1 MGAHPETEVGAKVKA
16 SGELAGRVAVVTG
29 AAQGMG
35 RAVAERFAAEGAAL
49 VLVDVQE
56 AGLAALATGLRAQG
70 AVVMERVC
78 DVADADRVAA
88 TVAATMA
95 EYGRLDVLV
104 NAAGIMH
111 PTRFAELTVA
121 QWDRM
126 MAVNLRGTF
135 LMLHAAYP
143 HMLAQGDGRV
153 VNFASTAGLTVSTLG
168 GAHYTASKHGVVG
181 LTRAVAA
188 EGGPHGI
195 RVNAVCPG
203 LIDTEMV
210 CDTIDSAT
218 VARFAESFPARR
230 LGTPEEVAE
239 LVLFLVSDRSAYISG
254 AALNI
259 SGGDL
264 LA

>member
-1 MGAHPETEVGAKVKA
+1 MTR
-16 SGELAGRVAVVTG
+16 ELVGRVTVVTG

-35 RAVAERFAAEGAAL
+35 RAVAVRFAAEGATL
-49 VLVDVQE
+49 LLVDVRE
-56 AGLAALATGLRAQG
+56 ARLAELVVELRAQG
-70 AVVMERVC
+70 AVVMERAC
-78 DVADADRVAA
+78 DVADDAQVAA
-88 TVAATMA
+88 TVAATIA
-95 EYGRLDVLV
+95 EHGRLDVLV

-111 PTRFAELTVA
+111 PTRFAELTVE
-121 QWDRM
+121 QWDRVI
-126 MAVNLRGTF
+126 AVNLRGTF

-143 HMLAQGDGRV
+143 HMRAQGDGRV

-168 GAHYTASKHGVVG
+168 GAHYTAAKHGVVG

-210 CDTIDSAT
+210 RDTIDPVT
-218 VARFAESFPARR
+218 IARFADSFPIRR

-239 LVLFLVSDRSAYISG
+239 LVLFLVSDRSAYITG

-264 LA
+264 LV